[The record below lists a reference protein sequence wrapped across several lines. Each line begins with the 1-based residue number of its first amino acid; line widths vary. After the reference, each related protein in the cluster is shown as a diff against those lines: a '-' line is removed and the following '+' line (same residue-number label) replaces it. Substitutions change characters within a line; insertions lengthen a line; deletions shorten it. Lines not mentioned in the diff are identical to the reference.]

1 MSFFRRGKK
10 KVVSDD
16 RENAGKP
23 LRSREEILALLQQK
37 RQEVMRQL
45 TSEEALLDLL
55 HAKGWDERVD
65 FKLNEES
72 GYLGSVRLNRQEDGS
87 YLLYTVGERGI
98 DYREVFREPKEAYYE
113 AFLMVGWMRDLQDRY
128 PGR

>member
-16 RENAGKP
+16 QVNAGKP

-37 RQEVMRQL
+37 RQEVMEQL
-45 TSEEALLDLL
+45 TSEEALLELL

-65 FKLNEES
+65 FKLNED
-72 GYLGSVRLNRQEDGS
+72 YCCFGSVRLNRQADGS

-98 DYREVFREPKEAYYE
+98 DSREIFQEPKEAYY
-113 AFLMVGWMRDLQDRY
+113 AAYLAVGQMWDLQSRY
-128 PGR
+128 AGR